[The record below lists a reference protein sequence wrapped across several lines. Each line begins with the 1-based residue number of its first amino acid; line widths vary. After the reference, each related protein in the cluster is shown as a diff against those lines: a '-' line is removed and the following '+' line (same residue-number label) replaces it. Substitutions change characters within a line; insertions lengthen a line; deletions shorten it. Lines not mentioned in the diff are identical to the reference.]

1 MLCGVLLSISTGKNP
16 AMDDE
21 STVLTI
27 ITDTPHSL
35 ERERS
40 RYGDDLARAGVAA
53 DDASRTD
60 AFAEYHAEQTDNTR
74 AAQRDALKCFLT
86 YLAQAG
92 IERQADDLY
101 QDAEAWRG
109 ISAGLLKGFRKWL
122 LEQGFAIGTLNHR
135 LSIIRQYCRLA
146 HAAGVIA
153 DEVLEVVLAVKGYGG
168 KTGRNLDT
176 DRTRRGV
183 PTRTSTKKAQ
193 PVPVS
198 KVQALR
204 LKTETTRPK
213 RPRRRTHDLLLEAR
227 DALMMGLFI
236 EHAFRVSEVAGLDVE
251 DFNLE
256 QGLVTVYREKTD
268 ETQTHKLKK
277 HTLLSASRYLTECG
291 ASRGPLFLGYQG
303 RRITRYGLYDRVHVL
318 GQQVGLP
325 TLSPH
330 DLRHYWTYDAL
341 GNATPVD
348 RVQSGGNWKSPTMVL
363 KYAKRTGIANEGV
376 IITE

>member
-1 MLCGVLLSISTGKNP
+1 
-16 AMDDE
+16 MDDE
-21 STVLTI
+21 ATALTI
-27 ITDTPHSL
+27 ITEAPISI
-35 ERERS
+35 EKVRS
-40 RYGDDLARAGVAA
+40 RYGDDLALAGLAA
-53 DDASRTD
+53 DHASRTD

-74 AAQRDALKCFLT
+74 AAQRDALKCFST

-92 IERQADDLY
+92 IQRQAEDLY

-109 ISAGLLKGFRKWL
+109 MTAGLLKGFRKWL

-146 HAAGVIA
+146 HAAGAIP
-153 DEVLEVVLAVKGYGG
+153 DEVLELVLAVKGYGG
-168 KTGRNLDT
+168 KTGRNLDV
-176 DRTRRGV
+176 DRTRRSV
-183 PTRTSTKKAQ
+183 PTRTSTKKAA
-193 PVPVS
+193 PTPVS

-213 RPRRRTHDLLLEAR
+213 QPRRRTHDLLLEAR

-236 EHAFRVSEVAGLDVE
+236 EQAFRVSEVAGLDIE
-251 DFNLE
+251 DFHLE
-256 QGLVTVYREKTD
+256 QGTVTIYREKTD
-268 ETQTHKLKK
+268 EIQTHQLKK
-277 HTLLSASRYLTECG
+277 HTLLAASRYLAECA
-291 ASRGPLFLGYQG
+291 ASSGPLFLGYQG
-303 RRITRYGLYDRVHVL
+303 RRITRYGLYDRVRVL

-325 TLSPH
+325 ALSPH
-330 DLRHYWTYDAL
+330 DLRHFWTYDAL

-363 KYAKRTGIANEGV
+363 KYARRTGIANEGV